1 MRFSALDGWRGLCA
15 LMVCI
20 FHFNS
25 ATRWAP
31 GDNAFAH
38 GGYLF
43 VDFFFVLSGFVITHS
58 YAKRIHNRGQLGR
71 FMLRRFGR
79 VWPLHAAILA
89 AWVALEIA
97 ALAARPFV
105 GHFEVQEPFTGN
117 NSPAALLSNI
127 LLLQA
132 LGLHRALTWNGP
144 SWSISAEFWTYL
156 VFGLFCLMPLRK
168 PATATLLA
176 GLLAAGGAIVVTLFC
191 PRYIDATYD
200 FGFFRCVYGFFLG
213 HLVYRLRA
221 SETGGGKAGPGRAG
235 MLAARYGS
243 LFEFGTVILVVLF
256 VALAQHAASS
266 LAAPIVFAFV
276 VYLFSFESGQLSRL
290 FCGPPFRQFGRWS
303 YSIYM
308 VHALILQIL
317 VYAVRALERL
327 TDVPLRAM
335 ATVNGNTYSVI
346 AFDSDLAM
354 SALCAAFVAMVIA
367 TASQTY
373 RFVEEPSRLYFNA
386 LAHGGPHPTRAKIA
400 E

>member
-1 MRFSALDGWRGLCA
+1 
-15 LMVCI
+15 MVCV

-25 ATRWAP
+25 AARWAL
-31 GDNAFAH
+31 GDNAFVH
-38 GGYLF
+38 GCYLF

-58 YAKRIHNRGQLGR
+58 YGTRIASREQLGR

-89 AWVALEIA
+89 AWVALEVA

-105 GHFEVQEPFTGN
+105 GHFAVQEPFTGN
-117 NSPAALLSNI
+117 NSPEALLSNI

-132 LGLHRALTWNGP
+132 FGLHGALTWNGP

-156 VFGLFCLMPLRK
+156 VFGLFCLALLRK
-168 PATATLLA
+168 PAMGTLLA
-176 GLLAAGGAIVVTLFC
+176 GLLAAGGAIVVALFC

-221 SETGGGKAGPGRAG
+221 SEAGASTTRYG
-235 MLAARYGS
+235 LTRYGS
-243 LFEFGTVILVVLF
+243 LFEFATVIFVILF

-276 VYLFSFESGQLSRL
+276 VYLFSFESGRLSRL
-290 FCGPPFRQFGRWS
+290 LSSPPFRQFGRWS

-308 VHALILQIL
+308 VHALILQII

-327 TDVPLRAM
+327 SDLPLRATTT
-335 ATVNGNTYSVI
+335 ANGSSYPVI

-354 SALCAAFVAMVIA
+354 SLLGVVFLLIVIA

-373 RFVEEPSRLYFNA
+373 RFVEEPCRLYFNA
-386 LAHGGPHPTRAKIA
+386 LARSGSPQRHQPKIA

>member
-1 MRFSALDGWRGLCA
+1 
-15 LMVCI
+15 MVCI

-25 ATRWAP
+25 AARWAL
-31 GDNAFAH
+31 GDNAFVH
-38 GGYLF
+38 GCYLF

-58 YAKRIHNRGQLGR
+58 YGKRIDSREQLGR

-89 AWVALEIA
+89 AWIALEVA

-105 GHFEVQEPFTGN
+105 GHFAIQEPFTGN
-117 NSPAALLSNI
+117 NSPGALLSNI

-132 LGLHRALTWNGP
+132 FGLHDALTWNGP

-156 VFGLFCLMPLRK
+156 VFGLFCLALLRK
-168 PATATLLA
+168 PAMAIRLA
-176 GLLAAGGAIVVTLFC
+176 GLLAAGGLLVVALFC

-221 SETGGGKAGPGRAG
+221 SEAATGQVGAGQVNA
-235 MLAARYGS
+235 LAARFGS
-243 LFEFGTVILVVLF
+243 LFEYATVVLVILF

-276 VYLFSFESGQLSRL
+276 VYLFSFESGQLSFFLSR
-290 FCGPPFRQFGRWS
+290 PPFRPFGRWS

-308 VHALILQIL
+308 VHALILQII

-327 TDVPLRAM
+327 SGLPLRAM
-335 ATVNGNTYSVI
+335 TTANGSSYPVI

-354 SALCAAFVAMVIA
+354 SALCVIFLMVVIA
-367 TASQTY
+367 AASQTY

-386 LAHGGPHPTRAKIA
+386 LARHGSHQLARPTIA